1 MRYNVIT
8 YLLGEGI
15 RNVFKNKKSTSASI
29 IIMSLT
35 MLIFGVF
42 FVITQNINS
51 IMKQIESEQGI
62 EVFLYDISEDQ
73 TKALEDY
80 IRNIDGINTVEYKS
94 KEDALNQ
101 LKSQFKD
108 REDLLSGYDENNI
121 FPASYVVTLTDLTK
135 NNEVKQKIDEYD
147 KDKPDTE
154 KVIKK
159 ITSSDETITTL
170 INLAN
175 GIRIITGVILV
186 ILIIISIFIIS
197 NTIKLTVHARR
208 KEISIM
214 KYVGATNSFIRWP
227 FIVEGIIIG
236 IISGKMRFLIMR
248 IALIN
253 ENSQAAKND
262 LIYSNLKK
270 VAESKGH
277 TVDNYGM
284 YSADD
289 KAQLTYVQNGI
300 LAAILLNSGA
310 CDFVVTGCGTGEG
323 AMLAL
328 NSFPNVLCGHVVD
341 PSDAYMF
348 MQINDG
354 NAIALPFAKGFGWGA
369 ELNLTYIFEKLF
381 EGEPGGGYPKE
392 RVVPE
397 QRNKKILDEVRKVAF
412 KDSLIDILKNLDQD
426 LVKGAVAGEKFQ
438 ELFFAN
444 CKDEKIAEYVKT
456 LLA

>member
-1 MRYNVIT
+1 VRYNVIT

-135 NNEVKQKIDEYD
+135 NNEVKQKIDEYN

-236 IISGKMRFLIMR
+236 IISGAISIIILGINYNLIANKILESQVVSAMS
-248 IALIN
+248 INLLTFADMFGLIV
-253 ENSQAAKND
+253 
-262 LIYSNLKK
+262 LVYTILG
-270 VAESKGH
+270 VGI
-277 TVDNYGM
+277 
-284 YSADD
+284 
-289 KAQLTYVQNGI
+289 GI
-300 LAAILLNSGA
+300 LGSCISMRRYL
-310 CDFVVTGCGTGEG
+310 
-323 AMLAL
+323 
-328 NSFPNVLCGHVVD
+328 
-341 PSDAYMF
+341 
-348 MQINDG
+348 
-354 NAIALPFAKGFGWGA
+354 
-369 ELNLTYIFEKLF
+369 
-381 EGEPGGGYPKE
+381 
-392 RVVPE
+392 
-397 QRNKKILDEVRKVAF
+397 KV
-412 KDSLIDILKNLDQD
+412 
-426 LVKGAVAGEKFQ
+426 
-438 ELFFAN
+438 
-444 CKDEKIAEYVKT
+444 
-456 LLA
+456 

>member
-175 GIRIITGVILV
+175 GIRIITEVILV

-236 IISGKMRFLIMR
+236 IISGAISIIILGINYNLIANKILESQVVSAMS
-248 IALIN
+248 INLLTFADMFGLIV
-253 ENSQAAKND
+253 
-262 LIYSNLKK
+262 LVYTILG
-270 VAESKGH
+270 VGI
-277 TVDNYGM
+277 
-284 YSADD
+284 
-289 KAQLTYVQNGI
+289 GI
-300 LAAILLNSGA
+300 LGSCISMRRYL
-310 CDFVVTGCGTGEG
+310 
-323 AMLAL
+323 
-328 NSFPNVLCGHVVD
+328 
-341 PSDAYMF
+341 
-348 MQINDG
+348 
-354 NAIALPFAKGFGWGA
+354 
-369 ELNLTYIFEKLF
+369 
-381 EGEPGGGYPKE
+381 
-392 RVVPE
+392 
-397 QRNKKILDEVRKVAF
+397 KV
-412 KDSLIDILKNLDQD
+412 
-426 LVKGAVAGEKFQ
+426 
-438 ELFFAN
+438 
-444 CKDEKIAEYVKT
+444 
-456 LLA
+456 

>member
-135 NNEVKQKIDEYD
+135 NNEVKQKIDDYD
-147 KDKPDTE
+147 KGKPDTE

-236 IISGKMRFLIMR
+236 IISGAISIIILGINYNLIANKILESQVVSAMS
-248 IALIN
+248 INLLTFADMFGLIV
-253 ENSQAAKND
+253 
-262 LIYSNLKK
+262 LVYTILG
-270 VAESKGH
+270 VGI
-277 TVDNYGM
+277 
-284 YSADD
+284 
-289 KAQLTYVQNGI
+289 GI
-300 LAAILLNSGA
+300 LGSCISMRRYL
-310 CDFVVTGCGTGEG
+310 
-323 AMLAL
+323 
-328 NSFPNVLCGHVVD
+328 
-341 PSDAYMF
+341 
-348 MQINDG
+348 
-354 NAIALPFAKGFGWGA
+354 
-369 ELNLTYIFEKLF
+369 
-381 EGEPGGGYPKE
+381 
-392 RVVPE
+392 
-397 QRNKKILDEVRKVAF
+397 KV
-412 KDSLIDILKNLDQD
+412 
-426 LVKGAVAGEKFQ
+426 
-438 ELFFAN
+438 
-444 CKDEKIAEYVKT
+444 
-456 LLA
+456 

>member
-108 REDLLSGYDENNI
+108 
-121 FPASYVVTLTDLTK
+121 
-135 NNEVKQKIDEYD
+135 
-147 KDKPDTE
+147 KPDTE

-236 IISGKMRFLIMR
+236 IISGAISIIILGINYNLIANKILESQVVSAMS
-248 IALIN
+248 INLLTFADMFGLIV
-253 ENSQAAKND
+253 
-262 LIYSNLKK
+262 LVYTILG
-270 VAESKGH
+270 VGI
-277 TVDNYGM
+277 
-284 YSADD
+284 
-289 KAQLTYVQNGI
+289 GI
-300 LAAILLNSGA
+300 LGSCISMRRYL
-310 CDFVVTGCGTGEG
+310 
-323 AMLAL
+323 
-328 NSFPNVLCGHVVD
+328 
-341 PSDAYMF
+341 
-348 MQINDG
+348 
-354 NAIALPFAKGFGWGA
+354 
-369 ELNLTYIFEKLF
+369 
-381 EGEPGGGYPKE
+381 
-392 RVVPE
+392 
-397 QRNKKILDEVRKVAF
+397 KV
-412 KDSLIDILKNLDQD
+412 
-426 LVKGAVAGEKFQ
+426 
-438 ELFFAN
+438 
-444 CKDEKIAEYVKT
+444 
-456 LLA
+456 

>member
-135 NNEVKQKIDEYD
+135 NNEVKQKIEEYD

-236 IISGKMRFLIMR
+236 IISGAISIIILGINYNLIAGKILESQVVSAMS
-248 IALIN
+248 INLLTFADMFGLIVVVYTI
-253 ENSQAAKND
+253 
-262 LIYSNLKK
+262 LGVGI
-270 VAESKGH
+270 
-277 TVDNYGM
+277 
-284 YSADD
+284 
-289 KAQLTYVQNGI
+289 GI
-300 LAAILLNSGA
+300 LGSCISMRRYL
-310 CDFVVTGCGTGEG
+310 
-323 AMLAL
+323 
-328 NSFPNVLCGHVVD
+328 
-341 PSDAYMF
+341 
-348 MQINDG
+348 
-354 NAIALPFAKGFGWGA
+354 
-369 ELNLTYIFEKLF
+369 
-381 EGEPGGGYPKE
+381 
-392 RVVPE
+392 
-397 QRNKKILDEVRKVAF
+397 KV
-412 KDSLIDILKNLDQD
+412 
-426 LVKGAVAGEKFQ
+426 
-438 ELFFAN
+438 
-444 CKDEKIAEYVKT
+444 
-456 LLA
+456 

>member
-147 KDKPDTE
+147 KGKSDTE

-175 GIRIITGVILV
+175 GIRIITGVIIV

-236 IISGKMRFLIMR
+236 IISGAISIIILGINYNLIANKILESQVVSAMS
-248 IALIN
+248 INLLTFADMFGLIV
-253 ENSQAAKND
+253 
-262 LIYSNLKK
+262 LVYTILG
-270 VAESKGH
+270 VGI
-277 TVDNYGM
+277 
-284 YSADD
+284 
-289 KAQLTYVQNGI
+289 GI
-300 LAAILLNSGA
+300 LGSCISMRRYL
-310 CDFVVTGCGTGEG
+310 
-323 AMLAL
+323 
-328 NSFPNVLCGHVVD
+328 
-341 PSDAYMF
+341 
-348 MQINDG
+348 
-354 NAIALPFAKGFGWGA
+354 
-369 ELNLTYIFEKLF
+369 
-381 EGEPGGGYPKE
+381 
-392 RVVPE
+392 
-397 QRNKKILDEVRKVAF
+397 KV
-412 KDSLIDILKNLDQD
+412 
-426 LVKGAVAGEKFQ
+426 
-438 ELFFAN
+438 
-444 CKDEKIAEYVKT
+444 
-456 LLA
+456 

>member
-147 KDKPDTE
+147 KGKSDTE

-159 ITSSDETITTL
+159 ITSSDETMTTL

-236 IISGKMRFLIMR
+236 IISGAISIIILGINYNLIANKILESQVVSAMS
-248 IALIN
+248 INLLTFADMFGLIV
-253 ENSQAAKND
+253 
-262 LIYSNLKK
+262 LVYTILG
-270 VAESKGH
+270 VGI
-277 TVDNYGM
+277 
-284 YSADD
+284 
-289 KAQLTYVQNGI
+289 GI
-300 LAAILLNSGA
+300 LGSCISMRRYL
-310 CDFVVTGCGTGEG
+310 
-323 AMLAL
+323 
-328 NSFPNVLCGHVVD
+328 
-341 PSDAYMF
+341 
-348 MQINDG
+348 
-354 NAIALPFAKGFGWGA
+354 
-369 ELNLTYIFEKLF
+369 
-381 EGEPGGGYPKE
+381 
-392 RVVPE
+392 
-397 QRNKKILDEVRKVAF
+397 KV
-412 KDSLIDILKNLDQD
+412 
-426 LVKGAVAGEKFQ
+426 
-438 ELFFAN
+438 
-444 CKDEKIAEYVKT
+444 
-456 LLA
+456 